1 MLNRHALVLERGDP
15 GLFDV
20 FKRITRGAIGFA
32 TGGPGGALRG
42 LISPTRAPRGIIDG
56 GRPPRLPPVGTVVRP
71 GGGVTPIINIP
82 GVKGILQRAI
92 PGGATGLGVPGAV
105 FRDIAG
111 ISPVVGGGCPSG
123 FHPNKSSYFT
133 QAGFVPQGSKCVRNR
148 RRNLSNGRAN
158 TRSLRRMAAWDK
170 QERRLGKTLKA
181 IARGR

>member
-1 MLNRHALVLERGDP
+1 MLNRHALILSRGDP

-20 FKRITRGAIGFA
+20 FKRIGRGAIGLA
-32 TGGPGGALRG
+32 TGGPGAGLRG
-42 LISPTRAPRGIIDG
+42 LFGPSG
-56 GRPPRLPPVGTVVRP
+56 PPRLPPIGQVSRP
-71 GGGVTPIINIP
+71 GGGTFPVIQLP
-82 GVKGILQRAI
+82 GARAAAQRLF
-92 PGGATGLGVPGAV
+92 PGGATGLGLAGSVLTGGATG
-105 FRDIAG
+105 AG
-111 ISPVVGGGCPSG
+111 MPGGGCLSG

-133 QAGFVPQGSKCVRNR
+133 QAGFVPEGSKCVRNR